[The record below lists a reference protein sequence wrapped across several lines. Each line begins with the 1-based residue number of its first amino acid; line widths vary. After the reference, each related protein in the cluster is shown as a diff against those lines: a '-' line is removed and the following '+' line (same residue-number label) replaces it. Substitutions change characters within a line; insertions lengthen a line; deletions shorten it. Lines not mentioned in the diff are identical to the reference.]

1 MLLLVTW
8 SSIYHYF
15 MFQHYTEFSILIK
28 LLICFSIFLIRSE
41 CKSLM
46 FTRQSSRTGR
56 NESNFIANISF
67 KSHSSL
73 DWILVHAGLG
83 YREATISQWGPCA
96 SNRTIPEGTRLTDPA
111 SFASASE
118 LSVLTKGVHT
128 PTSKVVRCS
137 SHQANPCPAASH
149 HQLAIHHCTSGAN
162 NSSTSQCREG
172 CRSLWGHITLTFQR
186 EVLGYALARPLAQS

>member
-1 MLLLVTW
+1 MFSLLVQ
-8 SSIYHYF
+8 
-15 MFQHYTEFSILIK
+15 QHLILSAKSREEFKSVLK
-28 LLICFSIFLIRSE
+28 LL
-41 CKSLM
+41 SL
-46 FTRQSSRTGR
+46 TKIANHSWY
-56 NESNFIANISF
+56 FIANISF

-73 DWILVHAGLG
+73 GWILVHAGLG

-111 SFASASE
+111 SFTSASE